1 MHAQDFSSQI
11 HSFYSTIILSKL
23 KMHGIYDTLDLSVL
37 KFYFH
42 KTLCLVWH
50 AAEAVQPAKQI
61 PKTRFS
67 LTGMI
72 EFIKSWYVCV
82 KCRHALTASIHRY
95 ILPFHVEMTEIYS
108 SSIILIVGELAIWS
122 NYSYK
127 NVLKNPWEKQN
138 TRELCLYY
146 AFFLQNVVEHF
157 LSHHRIIV
165 KTRRWCTAT
174 ANDKIPPFNNQK
186 KTK

>member
-1 MHAQDFSSQI
+1 
-11 HSFYSTIILSKL
+11 
-23 KMHGIYDTLDLSVL
+23 MHGIYDTLDLSVL

-82 KCRHALTASIHRY
+82 C
-95 ILPFHVEMTEIYS
+95 VCEMQTRS
-108 SSIILIVGELAIWS
+108 DSV
-122 NYSYK
+122 
-127 NVLKNPWEKQN
+127 N
-138 TRELCLYY
+138 T
-146 AFFLQNVVEHF
+146 
-157 LSHHRIIV
+157 
-165 KTRRWCTAT
+165 
-174 ANDKIPPFNNQK
+174 
-186 KTK
+186 

>member
-82 KCRHALTASIHRY
+82 KCRHALTASIHTIHSAIPRRNDRNLFKLNNSNSGISCNLKQLFIQKRPKKPMRKTKHARAML
-95 ILPFHVEMTEIYS
+95 ILCFFPSKCCRTFSVS
-108 SSIILIVGELAIWS
+108 SS
-122 NYSYK
+122 NYCENEALMYCHRK
-127 NVLKNPWEKQN
+127 WQN
-138 TRELCLYY
+138 STVQQSKE
-146 AFFLQNVVEHF
+146 N
-157 LSHHRIIV
+157 
-165 KTRRWCTAT
+165 
-174 ANDKIPPFNNQK
+174 
-186 KTK
+186 